1 MTFDELPAID
11 FTAEKA
17 LKNVNDCKAM
27 IPEGYKFL
35 NLYSYIKEYDA
46 NLKGYATRIVINI
59 QEEGK
64 ESVEVNGAKSDV
76 YYQLEFMISPDGNIE
91 MKEG

>member
-1 MTFDELPAID
+1 MS
-11 FTAEKA
+11 
-17 LKNVNDCKAM
+17 
-27 IPEGYKFL
+27 
-35 NLYSYIKEYDA
+35 LYTYIKKYDA
-46 NLKGYATRIVINI
+46 SLKGYVTRIVINI